1 MWYRGEGLSGGRE
14 GGQGGGCCNE
24 IQEEGGAGNT
34 VGRDKVRLYQFK
46 KKVINQAVLW
56 IRNDLFRILIRIQL

>member
-1 MWYRGEGLSGGRE
+1 MWYRGEGLRGGRE

-46 KKVINQAVLW
+46 KKVEAGSLGQNRKA
-56 IRNDLFRILIRIQL
+56 DKKP